1 MADTFDGLKKR
12 LNEERER
19 LFRELEQ
26 LEASAPAIGEMKEGS
41 PYGKKEEGAAE
52 VYELEKRLALKSRLT
67 ELLGDVE
74 HTLSKFEQGNYGFC
88 DTCGKS
94 INVERLE
101 VFPQASL
108 CLDCKTRQGKNAKAK
123 LPPR

>member
-1 MADTFDGLKKR
+1 MTITFDELKQR
-12 LNEERER
+12 LEDERDR
-19 LFRELEQ
+19 LSRELAQ
-26 LEASAPAIGEMKEGS
+26 LEESAPAVGEVKEGS

-52 VYELEKRLALKSRLT
+52 AFELEKRLALKSRLT
-67 ELLGDVE
+67 QALSEVE
-74 HTLSKFEQGNYGFC
+74 HALDKFEQGNYGQC
-88 DTCGKS
+88 DNCGKF

-108 CLDCKTRQGKNAKAK
+108 CLNCKAGQGKNAKAK

>member
-1 MADTFDGLKKR
+1 MAITFDELKQR
-12 LNEERER
+12 LEDERGR
-19 LFRELEQ
+19 LTRELEQ
-26 LEASAPAIGEMKEGS
+26 LEESAPAIGEVKEGS

-52 VYELEKRLALKSRLT
+52 AFELEKRLALKSRLT
-67 ELLGDVE
+67 HALGEVE
-74 HTLSKFEQGNYGFC
+74 HTLSKFEQGNYGKC
-88 DTCGKS
+88 DNCGKS

-108 CLDCKTRQGKNAKAK
+108 CLNCKASQGKNAKAK